1 MSQRPMFLNLFLIRL
16 PITGL
21 VSILHRISGLFLFL
35 VLPFILYVWELSL
48 KSSEDFA
55 NLATGLSHPVCYTI
69 ICLIGLAFLYHLL
82 AGIRHLLMDL
92 HFGDSKCVAR
102 ATSWLV
108 LLLTFSAAAYCV
120 AIKVMPGVI

>member
-1 MSQRPMFLNLFLIRL
+1 MFLNLFLIRL

-35 VLPFILYVWELSL
+35 VLPFMLYVWELSL
-48 KSSEDFA
+48 KSAEDFA
-55 NLATGLSHPVCYTI
+55 GLATGLSHPLCYTI
-69 ICLIGLAFLYHLL
+69 ICLMGLALFYHLL

-92 HFGDSKCVAR
+92 HLGDSKCVAR

-108 LLLTFSAAAYCV
+108 LLLTLSAAAYCV
-120 AIKVMPGVI
+120 AIKVMPGAV